1 MFGKGYGMPSSHAQ
15 FVAFFAIYLSLFLV
29 FRHTFTYSTSR
40 VVSNFTVR
48 VVLAFIL
55 CLGAASV
62 ALSRIYLNYH
72 TPKQVMV
79 GCTAGTVLAFA
90 WFAITGFL
98 RSHGWIDWTLELS
111 VARFM
116 RIRDLVV
123 SEDLAEAGW
132 QRWNVRRRLNAGSDS
147 SISPS
152 RKSD

>member
-132 QRWNVRRRLNAGSDS
+132 QRWNMRRRLNASGDS
-147 SISPS
+147 NTSPS

>member
-79 GCTAGTVLAFA
+79 G
-90 WFAITGFL
+90 WFL

-132 QRWNVRRRLNAGSDS
+132 QRWNMRRRLNASGDS
-147 SISPS
+147 NTSPS